1 MKLCHKSLPG
11 WRVIEFACAIFKRI
25 HLTSANP
32 SPPSPAGEAATAR
45 TFAGPRGEGPQL
57 DRWARFG
64 RMKYG
69 RQPRGGAVRCLL
81 FLFFFCSICFN
92 RPVIPR
98 RPRGALVLPQSPLFS
113 LMQTK
118 HSHLSFHCAA
128 WYEGR
133 NNLGF
138 YIVDEQGF
146 TSLRPDFGT
155 TTVLQQRWRFEHIF
169 TVNST
174 ICTTC
179 WIVQN
184 VQLQ

>member
-32 SPPSPAGEAATAR
+32 SPPSPAGEAGTAC

-81 FLFFFCSICFN
+81 FCFFFCSVCFN

-98 RPRGALVLPQSPLFS
+98 KPRGALVLPQSPLFS

-118 HSHLSFHCAA
+118 HSHLSLFHCAA

-133 NNLGF
+133 NNLAF

-155 TTVLQQRWRFEHIF
+155 TTVATHFHCKLRFQGFKGRVRE
-169 TVNST
+169 
-174 ICTTC
+174 
-179 WIVQN
+179 
-184 VQLQ
+184 